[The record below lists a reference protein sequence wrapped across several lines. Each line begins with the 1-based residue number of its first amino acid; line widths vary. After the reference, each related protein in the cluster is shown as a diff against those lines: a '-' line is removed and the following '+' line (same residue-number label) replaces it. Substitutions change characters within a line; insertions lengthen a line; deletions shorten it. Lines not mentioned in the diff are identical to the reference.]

1 MVLALL
7 RHLSQAAPEV
17 EFVLLTS
24 EKNHEELAVLEAA
37 NVQRC
42 CMTQRRSQ
50 AHALLTAGGLPW
62 DMQADLL
69 FFPFT
74 APFFADP
81 AMPAVSVVYDL
92 QYLYYPQFFSPEAS
106 QERDTHFRHAAQ
118 QAKHLIC
125 ISDYVRQTVLDH
137 TEVQPEDIT
146 TIHIGL
152 PRKATQ
158 LAPEPLIAV
167 LERLG
172 LRAGRFLLYPANFW
186 PHKNHRMLL
195 TAFKM
200 YRARNQDSDLGLVCT
215 GTPNA
220 DMECLR
226 DAVARMELEGA
237 VSFPGYVSDE
247 VFTALLQACRAL
259 IFPSLYEGFGIP
271 VLEAMAL
278 GKPVLC
284 SRVTSLPE
292 VAGDAAVYFD
302 PRKPAEI
309 VRAIEHIES
318 DAELAARL
326 MHQGYERLA
335 TFGDASEM
343 AQRYLQVFREVV
355 HDFPY
360 PPYTLHGI
368 YADGWI
374 GSRAV
379 IAYGASA
386 DQRHLE
392 LVLTLPAGTPYPWV
406 AAEVQHN
413 GYASTVPCILTYGK
427 EEHIRL
433 ELSHQESAIEL
444 LLIPAFQP
452 RAHAMGEDMRMLGC
466 LCRACRIVSAHAT
479 EDLLAGRG

>member
-24 EKNHEELAVLEAA
+24 EKNHEELAVLEAT
-37 NVQRC
+37 NVQRF
-42 CMTQRRSQ
+42 CMTQRQSQ
-50 AHALLTAGGLPW
+50 AHTLLTAGGLPW
-62 DMQADLL
+62 DMKADLL
-69 FFPFT
+69 FCPFT
-74 APFFADP
+74 APFFSDP
-81 AMPAVSVVYDL
+81 AIPLVSVVYDL
-92 QYLYYPQFFSPEAS
+92 QYLYYPQFFSPEAR
-106 QERDTHFRHAAQ
+106 QERDTHFRRAAQ
-118 QAKHLIC
+118 QAKRLIC
-125 ISDYVRQTVLDH
+125 ISDYVRQTVLDN
-137 TEVQPEDIT
+137 TAVQPEDVI

-158 LAPEPLIAV
+158 LVPEQLIAV

-200 YRARNQDSDLGLVCT
+200 YRARNQGSDLGLVCT

-226 DAVARMELEGA
+226 DAVVRMELEGE
-237 VSFPGYVSDE
+237 VSFLGYVLDE

-271 VLEAMAL
+271 ILEAMAL

-292 VAGDAAVYFD
+292 VAGDTAVYFD
-302 PRKPAEI
+302 PRKPAEM
-309 VRAIEHIES
+309 VHAIEHIES
-318 DAELAARL
+318 DAELAERL
-326 MHQGYERLA
+326 IHLGYERLA
-335 TFGDASEM
+335 TFGDSSEM
-343 AQRYLQVFREVV
+343 AQRYLQVFRDVA
-355 HDFPY
+355 HDFHY

-379 IAYGASA
+379 ISYGASTE
-386 DQRHLE
+386 QRHLE
-392 LVLTLPAGTPYPWV
+392 LVLTLPPGTPYPWV
-406 AAEVQHN
+406 SAEVRHN
-413 GYASTVPCILTYGK
+413 GYASTVPCILTRGK
-427 EEHIRL
+427 EEFIHL
-433 ELSHQESAIEL
+433 ELLHQESYIEL

-452 RAHAMGEDMRMLGC
+452 KTHAMGEDMRMLGC
-466 LCRACRIVSAHAT
+466 LCRACRIVSAHDT